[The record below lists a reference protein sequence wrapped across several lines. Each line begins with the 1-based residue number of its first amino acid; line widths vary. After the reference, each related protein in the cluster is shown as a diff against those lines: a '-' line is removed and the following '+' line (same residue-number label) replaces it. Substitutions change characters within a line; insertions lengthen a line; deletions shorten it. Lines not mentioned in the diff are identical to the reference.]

1 MMEIRTHARVM
12 NQRLVPLEP
21 LDLPEGAEVQL
32 CIQLPDA
39 SEGEAALVN
48 KEGLLVVHMQ
58 TPVIDRL
65 IETIRAERLASTLEP
80 SEK

>member
-1 MMEIRTHARVM
+1 VM

-58 TPVIDRL
+58 TPVDIDRL

>member
-1 MMEIRTHARVM
+1 M